1 MVAVAQYIP
10 SDPEGKASVLAV
22 LREHPELPE
31 FIARVSEKA
40 EAMFP
45 EISITLDTVRY
56 DDWDPPVRM
65 MIHITQPWDDYTA
78 SSDAFF
84 HWFAHHPGYEPDLI
98 IVMPLWNGPI
108 ETYRR

>member
-10 SDPEGKASVLAV
+10 KDPNEKASVLAV
-22 LREHPELPE
+22 LREHPELPD

-40 EAMFP
+40 EEMFP
-45 EISITLDTVRY
+45 EVSIALDSVRY
-56 DDWDPPVRM
+56 DEWDPPVRM
-65 MIHITQPWDDYTA
+65 RVHITQPWVDYTA

-84 HWFAHHPGYEPDLI
+84 HWFAHHPGYEPELI